1 VATPFLPRANHR
13 CSRYPAESAR
23 LINASRIHCSA
34 RRGKIRAVPRIT
46 RRDFL
51 NGVALAIVAG
61 ATPAQLLARTA
72 AVGSYPPGQAGLRGS
87 HPGSF
92 EVAHALRDGARFDLT
107 HLPLSETCDVV
118 IVGAG
123 LSGLAAAW
131 YWRHRQPRARILI
144 LDNHAD
150 FGGHATRNEFKVGR
164 RTLISYGGSESLQ
177 SPKGLWGDEPKAL
190 LGALGVRIAR
200 FETAFD
206 QALYPSLGLSRGV
219 FFTREAF
226 GEDRLVTGD
235 PMRMVADDIRR
246 DRMNARSPEAFI
258 ADFPLPAELRAQLV
272 ELYTSDRDLLP
283 GLSRDEK
290 EALLEK
296 TSYRD
301 WLTRHWRLDQRAADT
316 LQGRSLD
323 FFAVGIDAVPALD
336 AFNTGYP
343 GFAGLGLARDEE
355 AAMEM
360 DEPYIYHFPDGN
372 ASLARLLVR
381 RLIPGVAAGRTMDD
395 IVTAKFD
402 YTKLDRSAALTRLR
416 LSSTVAAVRN
426 GAGGVDVGYVH
437 GGVLRRVRGRHCL
450 LACYNM
456 MIPYIMKELAP
467 AQANALA
474 LNVKAPLVYVKVA
487 VRNWRAWVEQGVHEI
502 SNPMG
507 FFSRV
512 KLDYPVSLG
521 NYRCPRSPDEPMIL
535 HLVHVPVT
543 RAAGLDLRTRLR
555 TARAILYTTSFETFQ
570 RQARDELT
578 RMLGPGGFKAD
589 ADIAAIT
596 VNRWGHGYS
605 YTENSL
611 FDPPGM
617 GSEPSEIARERV
629 GRVAIANSDAAWD
642 PYAHAAIA
650 EAHRAVEELLR

>member
-1 VATPFLPRANHR
+1 M
-13 CSRYPAESAR
+13 
-23 LINASRIHCSA
+23 
-34 RRGKIRAVPRIT
+34 
-46 RRDFL
+46 
-51 NGVALAIVAG
+51 
-61 ATPAQLLARTA
+61 
-72 AVGSYPPGQAGLRGS
+72 
-87 HPGSF
+87 
-92 EVAHALRDGARFDLT
+92 
-107 HLPLSETCDVV
+107 

-123 LSGLAAAW
+123 LSGLSAAW
-131 YWRHRQPRARILI
+131 FWRQRQPRARILI

-150 FGGHATRNEFKVGR
+150 FGGHATRNEFRVGR

-177 SPKGLWGDEPKAL
+177 SPKVLWGDEPKAL
-190 LGALGVRIAR
+190 LGALGVSIAR

-206 QALYPSLGLSRGV
+206 QTLYPSLGLSRGV

-235 PMRMVADDIRR
+235 PMRMVADDIRP
-246 DRMNARSPEAFI
+246 DRLNARAPEAFI

-272 ELYTSDRDLLP
+272 ELYTSERDLLP

-402 YTKLDRSAALTRLR
+402 YAKLDRPAALTRLR

-426 GAGGVDVGYVH
+426 GAGSVDVGYVH
-437 GGVLRRVRGRHCL
+437 GGVLRRVRGRHCV

-456 MIPYIMKELAP
+456 MIPYIMKELEP
-467 AQANALA
+467 AQAGALA

-487 VRNWRAWVEQGVHEI
+487 VRNWRPWIERGVHEI

-535 HLVHVPVT
+535 HMVHVPVT

-555 TARAILYTTSFETFQ
+555 TARAILYTTSFETFE

-578 RMLGPGGFKAD
+578 HMLGPGGFKAD

-611 FDPPGM
+611 FDPPGN
-617 GSEPSEIARERV
+617 GPEPSEIAREHV

-650 EAHRAVEELLR
+650 EAHRAVSELLR

>member
-1 VATPFLPRANHR
+1 MN
-13 CSRYPAESAR
+13 
-23 LINASRIHCSA
+23 
-34 RRGKIRAVPRIT
+34 
-46 RRDFL
+46 
-51 NGVALAIVAG
+51 
-61 ATPAQLLARTA
+61 
-72 AVGSYPPGQAGLRGS
+72 
-87 HPGSF
+87 
-92 EVAHALRDGARFDLT
+92 
-107 HLPLSETCDVV
+107 
-118 IVGAG
+118 
-123 LSGLAAAW
+123 
-131 YWRHRQPRARILI
+131 
-144 LDNHAD
+144 
-150 FGGHATRNEFKVGR
+150 
-164 RTLISYGGSESLQ
+164 
-177 SPKGLWGDEPKAL
+177 
-190 LGALGVRIAR
+190 IAR

-206 QALYPSLGLSRGV
+206 QTLYPSLGLSRGV

-235 PMRMVADDIRR
+235 PMRMVADDIRP
-246 DRMNARSPEAFI
+246 DRMNARAPEAFI
-258 ADFPLPAELRAQLV
+258 ADFPLSADLRAQLV
-272 ELYTSDRDLLP
+272 ELYTSDRDVLP
-283 GLSRDEK
+283 GMSRDEK
-290 EALLEK
+290 DALLEK
-296 TSYRD
+296 ISYRD
-301 WLTRHWRLDQRAADT
+301 WLTRHWQLDSAR
-316 LQGRSLD
+316 GRH
-323 FFAVGIDAVPALD
+323 V
-336 AFNTGYP
+336 
-343 GFAGLGLARDEE
+343 AGPLARLLRRGHRRRPRARRVRHRLSRLRRPRTGPRRR

-395 IVTAKFD
+395 IVTARFD
-402 YTKLDRSAALTRLR
+402 YSKLDRPAALTRLR
-416 LSSTVAAVRN
+416 LSSTVAACAI
-426 GAGGVDVGYVH
+426 GAGGVDVGYVR
-437 GGVLRRVRGRHCL
+437 GGVLRRVRARHCV

-467 AQANALA
+467 AQAHALA

-487 VRNWRAWVEQGVHEI
+487 VRNWRPWIERGVHEI

-555 TARAILYTTSFETFQ
+555 TARAILYTTSFETFEQ
-570 RQARDELT
+570 QARDELT
-578 RMLGPGGFKAD
+578 RMLGPGGFEAD

-611 FDPPGM
+611 FDPPGN

-650 EAHRAVEELLR
+650 EAHRAVGELLR

>member
-1 VATPFLPRANHR
+1 MQ
-13 CSRYPAESAR
+13 
-23 LINASRIHCSA
+23 
-34 RRGKIRAVPRIT
+34 RIT

-51 NGVALAIVAG
+51 NGMALAVVAG
-61 ATPAQLLARTA
+61 ASPAQLFARTGQPA
-72 AVGSYPPGQAGLRGS
+72 PYPPAQPGLRGS

-92 EVAHALRDGARFDLT
+92 EVAHALRDGGRFDLGRAT
-107 HLPLSETCDVV
+107 LSETCDVV

-131 YWRHRQPRARILI
+131 FWRQRRPRARILI

-164 RTLISYGGSESLQ
+164 RALISYGGSESMQ
-177 SPKGLWGDEPKAL
+177 SPKGLWGDEAKAL
-190 LGALGVRIAR
+190 LGALAVDIAR

-206 QALYPSLGLSRGV
+206 RTLYPSLGLSRGV

-235 PMRMVADDIRR
+235 PMRMVADDIPP
-246 DRMNARSPEAFI
+246 DRMNARTPEAFI

-283 GLSRDEK
+283 GMSAEEK
-290 EALLEK
+290 SALLDK

-301 WLTRHWRLDQRAADT
+301 WLTRYWRLDEHAADAF
-316 LQGRSLD
+316 QGRPLD
-323 FFAVGIDAVPALD
+323 FFAVGIDAIAASD
-336 AFNTGYP
+336 AFDTGYP
-343 GFAGLGLARDEE
+343 GFSGLGLTLDED
-355 AAMEM
+355 AAKEM

-381 RLIPGVAAGRTMDD
+381 RIVPGVAPGRTMDD
-395 IVTAKFD
+395 IVTAHFD
-402 YTKLDRSAALTRLR
+402 YSKLDRPGSLTRIR
-416 LSSTVAAVRN
+416 LSSTAVAVRN
-426 GAGGVDVGYVH
+426 RPSGVEVGYIRDGALH
-437 GGVLRRVRGRHCL
+437 RVRAGHCV

-467 AQANALA
+467 AQAEALA

-487 VRNWRAWVEQGVHEI
+487 VRNWRAWIEQGVHEI

-521 NYRCPRSPDEPMIL
+521 DYRCSRTPDEPMVL
-535 HLVHVPVT
+535 HLVHVPAV
-543 RAAGLDLRTRLR
+543 REPGLDLRTRLR
-555 TARAILYTTSFETFQ
+555 SARAILYTTSFDTFEQ
-570 RQARDELT
+570 HVRDELT
-578 RMLGPGGFKAD
+578 RMLGPGGFDAD
-589 ADIAAIT
+589 TDIAAIT

-611 FDPPGM
+611 FDDPVDRSG
-617 GSEPSEIARERV
+617 PSGIARARV

-650 EAHRAVEELLR
+650 EAHRAVGELLDSAASSGHRQAQQNTAHG

>member
-1 VATPFLPRANHR
+1 ML
-13 CSRYPAESAR
+13 
-23 LINASRIHCSA
+23 A
-34 RRGKIRAVPRIT
+34 RRIVSHNRGRVCDVRRIT

-51 NGVALAIVAG
+51 NGMALAVVAG
-61 ATPAQLLARTA
+61 ASPAQLLARTPPD
-72 AVGSYPPGQAGLRGS
+72 VPYPPAHAGLRGS

-92 EVAHALRDGARFDLT
+92 EVAHALRDGGRFDLARA
-107 HLPLSETCDVV
+107 PLAETCDVV

-131 YWRHRQPRARILI
+131 FWRQRRPRARILI
-144 LDNHAD
+144 VDNHAD
-150 FGGHATRNEFKVGR
+150 FGGHATRNEFRVGR
-164 RTLISYGGSESLQ
+164 RTLISYGGSESMQ
-177 SPKGLWGDEPKAL
+177 SPKGLWGDEAKAL
-190 LGALGVRIAR
+190 LRALGVNIAR

-206 QALYPSLGLSRGV
+206 RTLYPSLGLSRGV

-226 GEDRLVTGD
+226 SEDRLVTGD
-235 PMRMVADDIRR
+235 PMRMVADDIPA
-246 DRMNARSPEAFI
+246 DRLNARSPEAFI

-283 GLSRDEK
+283 GMSAAEK
-290 EALLEK
+290 VALLDK

-301 WLTRHWRLDQRAADT
+301 WLTRHWRLDERAADT
-316 LQGRSLD
+316 FQGRPLD
-323 FFAVGIDAVPALD
+323 FFAVGIDAIAASD
-336 AFNTGYP
+336 AFDTGYP
-343 GFAGLGLARDEE
+343 GFAGLGLTLDED
-355 AAMEM
+355 AAKEM

-381 RLIPGVAAGRTMDD
+381 RIVPGVALGRTMDD
-395 IVTAKFD
+395 IVTAPFD
-402 YTKLDRSAALTRLR
+402 YSKLDRPGSLTRIR
-416 LSSTVAAVRN
+416 LSSTAVAVRN
-426 GAGGVDVGYVH
+426 RPSGVEVGYIRD
-437 GGVLRRVRGRHCL
+437 GTLRRVRAGHCV

-467 AQANALA
+467 VQADALA

-487 VRNWRAWVEQGVHEI
+487 VRNWKAWIERGVHEI

-521 NYRCPRSPDEPMIL
+521 DYRCPRTPDEPMVL
-535 HLVHVPVT
+535 HLVHVPAV
-543 RAAGLDLRTRLR
+543 REPGLDLRTRLR
-555 TARAILYTTSFETFQ
+555 SARAILYTTSFDAFEQ
-570 RQARDELT
+570 RVRDELA
-578 RMLGPGGFKAD
+578 RMLGPGGFHVD
-589 ADIAAIT
+589 TDIAAIT

-611 FDPPGM
+611 FDAPVDGPG
-617 GSEPSEIARERV
+617 PSGIARARV

-642 PYAHAAIA
+642 PYAHAAIS
-650 EAHRAVEELLR
+650 EAHRAVGELLDSVSSSSAHSRAQQNTAYG